1 MYETYGAELDFVFS
15 VSQAEN
21 TNKTVWTI
29 LEVDGNMYC
38 SAGFIWL
45 IVLVISL
52 PKIWETGEEEFMYE
66 NNTEDDDALSYFISK
81 SDYTDKSIMIL

>member
-15 VSQAEN
+15 VSQEN

-38 SAGFIWL
+38 SAGFHMVNRFGYI
-45 IVLVISL
+45 I
-52 PKIWETGEEEFMYE
+52 TE
-66 NNTEDDDALSYFISK
+66 NLGKQVKKNV
-81 SDYTDKSIMIL
+81 

>member
-15 VSQAEN
+15 VSQEN

-38 SAGFIWL
+38 SAGFHM
-45 IVLVISL
+45 VNRLVISL
-52 PKIWETGEEEFMYE
+52 PKTLG
-66 NNTEDDDALSYFISK
+66 NR
-81 SDYTDKSIMIL
+81 

>member
-1 MYETYGAELDFVFS
+1 MKLTEDNFDETPIQNHLDEDATFDGTMYETYGAELDFVFS

-29 LEVDGNMYC
+29 LELMVIC
-38 SAGFIWL
+38 IVVRVFIWL

-52 PKIWETGEEEFMYE
+52 PKTLG
-66 NNTEDDDALSYFISK
+66 NR
-81 SDYTDKSIMIL
+81 

>member
-29 LEVDGNMYC
+29 LEVDGN
-38 SAGFIWL
+38 I
-45 IVLVISL
+45 IVVRV
-52 PKIWETGEEEFMYE
+52 
-66 NNTEDDDALSYFISK
+66 SYG
-81 SDYTDKSIMIL
+81 